1 MKHKK
6 RRAKGMLP
14 NKRRM
19 YQNGGGVGDP
29 VRDRDEAIAFANLL
43 AAERESLDEG
53 EIRPLR
59 SPRLI
64 DRAAD
69 LATMLSNPLD
79 AIKASTRYGT
89 LLPTRGQIKAV
100 ETPMG
105 AAMQALNPL
114 DDLAFLLTS
123 QASDDKVER
132 AMGPFISLLPLASQR
147 KEALTLLKKIRE
159 VKTPSGRRG
168 RITDTENAAEFLKLF
183 ENLNPQNLDRLDDVL
198 RESVRNLPA
207 GFRPKVLPAIT
218 SGNLSEVEERVLS
231 DLIARR
237 QRRVG
242 YDTGPKARQLQEELG
257 SQLFDRPPIS
267 IDPKSMEIMTG
278 IPSGRVVGDV
288 RAHQGFGNVL
298 TGDLPASE
306 MQRLSKDV
314 PLIRVPRA
322 SDDVPRPYLVLRD
335 ATPVLSDAEGL
346 RPGDVMTSL
355 SQPTYNT
362 ESRAVS
368 TSATEDLDRVM
379 KLFGIKKE
387 NPRPTFSILRTKD
400 LPAARPDLY
409 RQFPAMPGEDEVTLS
424 LQQPFRVLKTGDQSR
439 GFNEIIIEPVI
450 TKYQNG
456 GGVGDPPQ
464 GTITPQEALMRALQ
478 PDNQFRL
485 TGGDAPFR
493 TIKQEQDRMTAET
506 VDDSMFEMARF
517 LPVIGEGID
526 AAELA
531 KVAATGEDFYG
542 EEQDPAM
549 FAGMTA
555 AGYLIPNILEK
566 PLKSAWRAVKKFPAK
581 LPKREFRELPSE
593 QREAVLQNLTQ
604 AHNEVYDMSPRLSD
618 LNRDVLDLSGGSY
631 NVRQLPSLMSGSK
644 LENAVGKDGLIQVS
658 QIENLIN
665 SKDISAVERE
675 SLQEVMQTEAF
686 QTLREMGGGSKVDY
700 NKFRDLSR
708 NQISISD
715 MYVDPNYLEYAD
727 YGLERLGYQD
737 LDSYTGSD
745 LEALRGGART
755 NLIKHNQADLMSK
768 EYGHFGRDVIG
779 HYRTFERPDEK
790 GVLYISELQADPL
803 QARGSAGEKRLG
815 LNIGEG
821 GPTTKQASLIKN
833 QDQFLISHILENEA
847 KGADKLRFPT
857 GETTSKIQGY
867 GDQSRRISRAES
879 DVSLYENI
887 SKEARENE
895 LVDKAFKEHPM
906 FKGKSEDEIFQ
917 NIEQLPGYVEP
928 RFQSDE
934 HKKVMGEYGQ
944 WFRELGGDEN
954 TTRKA
959 VFDWYDATKKLRAS
973 REHLSRIN
981 ASEQATQGIMKGY
994 DRLPKALKKHGLDAT
1009 KVTDDVGNTWWEV
1022 DIPARLGEGVG
1033 EIRAYKKGGKF
1044 RILKK

>member
-1 MKHKK
+1 MKQKK
-6 RRAKGMLP
+6 RRPKGMLP
-14 NKRRM
+14 KKRRM

-43 AAERESLDEG
+43 AAERERLDEG

-123 QASDDKVER
+123 QASDDEVER

-159 VKTPSGRRG
+159 VKTPSGTRG
-168 RITDTENAAEFLKLF
+168 KLSDTENAKEFFKLF
-183 ENLNPQNLDRLDDVL
+183 QNLNPQNLDRLDDVL

-231 DLIARR
+231 DLISSR

-242 YDTGPKARQLQEELG
+242 YDTGPEARQLQEELG

-288 RAHQGFGNVL
+288 RAHQGFGDVL

-424 LQQPFRVLKTGDQSR
+424 LQQPFRVLKTGDRSR

-456 GGVGDPPQ
+456 G
-464 GTITPQEALMRALQ
+464 
-478 PDNQFRL
+478 
-485 TGGDAPFR
+485 
-493 TIKQEQDRMTAET
+493 
-506 VDDSMFEMARF
+506 
-517 LPVIGEGID
+517 
-526 AAELA
+526 
-531 KVAATGEDFYG
+531 
-542 EEQDPAM
+542 
-549 FAGMTA
+549 
-555 AGYLIPNILEK
+555 
-566 PLKSAWRAVKKFPAK
+566 
-581 LPKREFRELPSE
+581 
-593 QREAVLQNLTQ
+593 
-604 AHNEVYDMSPRLSD
+604 
-618 LNRDVLDLSGGSY
+618 
-631 NVRQLPSLMSGSK
+631 
-644 LENAVGKDGLIQVS
+644 
-658 QIENLIN
+658 
-665 SKDISAVERE
+665 
-675 SLQEVMQTEAF
+675 
-686 QTLREMGGGSKVDY
+686 
-700 NKFRDLSR
+700 
-708 NQISISD
+708 
-715 MYVDPNYLEYAD
+715 
-727 YGLERLGYQD
+727 
-737 LDSYTGSD
+737 
-745 LEALRGGART
+745 
-755 NLIKHNQADLMSK
+755 
-768 EYGHFGRDVIG
+768 
-779 HYRTFERPDEK
+779 
-790 GVLYISELQADPL
+790 
-803 QARGSAGEKRLG
+803 
-815 LNIGEG
+815 
-821 GPTTKQASLIKN
+821 
-833 QDQFLISHILENEA
+833 
-847 KGADKLRFPT
+847 
-857 GETTSKIQGY
+857 
-867 GDQSRRISRAES
+867 
-879 DVSLYENI
+879 
-887 SKEARENE
+887 
-895 LVDKAFKEHPM
+895 
-906 FKGKSEDEIFQ
+906 
-917 NIEQLPGYVEP
+917 
-928 RFQSDE
+928 
-934 HKKVMGEYGQ
+934 
-944 WFRELGGDEN
+944 
-954 TTRKA
+954 
-959 VFDWYDATKKLRAS
+959 
-973 REHLSRIN
+973 
-981 ASEQATQGIMKGY
+981 
-994 DRLPKALKKHGLDAT
+994 
-1009 KVTDDVGNTWWEV
+1009 
-1022 DIPARLGEGVG
+1022 
-1033 EIRAYKKGGKF
+1033 KF